1 MTDFHTHI
9 LPCVDDGSQSMEQSL
24 QMLSMQIQQGV
35 GHVVLTPHFYPQY
48 QELDE
53 FLQQRDAAFEALQ
66 AAVKDLPQC
75 PTLYLG
81 TEVHYY
87 AGMSNSEELRR
98 LTVGNTPY
106 ILVEMPV
113 RPWNDRDYR
122 ELDYA
127 VHSDPVSGLANR
139 NSCDAIIEQY
149 QDKPLPRDVGCVMLV
164 LRNIRS
170 INEQHG
176 HAKGNEV
183 IREFSTILKLSSVS
197 LCFVGRNGGNKFLAI
212 FEQTTREDIDK
223 FLERV
228 ERKVTDHNG
237 RHPDRRIEYGF
248 GIAFEEPDELKING
262 LVALSDRRCGGH

>member
-1 MTDFHTHI
+1 MKRFKTIKTIQLIMTLVSLVGCVVIILMNRGLFHDVAHHPGLRLLAGCLWAVCGINFFFLFLDFNNLH
-9 LPCVDDGSQSMEQSL
+9 
-24 QMLSMQIQQGV
+24 
-35 GHVVLTPHFYPQY
+35 
-48 QELDE
+48 
-53 FLQQRDAAFEALQ
+53 
-66 AAVKDLPQC
+66 
-75 PTLYLG
+75 
-81 TEVHYY
+81 HY
-87 AGMSNSEELRR
+87 R
-98 LTVGNTPY
+98 
-106 ILVEMPV
+106 
-113 RPWNDRDYR
+113 RDYR

-212 FEQTTREDIDK
+212 FEQTCREDIDR

-228 ERKVTDHNG
+228 GRKVSLYNE
-237 RHPDRRIEYGF
+237 RHPDHQIEYGF
-248 GIAFEEPDELKING
+248 GVAFEEPGDLKINE
-262 LVALSDRRCGGH
+262 LVALSDRRING